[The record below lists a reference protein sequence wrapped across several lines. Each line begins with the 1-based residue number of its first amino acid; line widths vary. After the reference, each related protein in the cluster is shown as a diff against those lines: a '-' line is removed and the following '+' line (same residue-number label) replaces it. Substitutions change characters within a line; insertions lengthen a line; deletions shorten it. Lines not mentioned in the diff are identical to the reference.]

1 MADRPVT
8 PTVLIVAALIQSGQ
22 FAIPAEDREKILALN
37 EDDNWRTIPS
47 LVELRKLAN
56 GIARA
61 STESPDAPDP
71 SILDQIT
78 GVG

>member
-8 PTVLIVAALIQSGQ
+8 PTVLIAAALIQSGQ
-22 FAIPAEDREKILALN
+22 FKIADPDREKILALK

-47 LVELRKLAN
+47 LVDLRKLAD
-56 GIARA
+56 GITRA
-61 STESPDAPDP
+61 TTESLEAPSP
-71 SILDQIT
+71 SVLDQIT